1 MDGVHRTGALGQELK
16 RRERILKLRWL
27 GLDEEA
33 DKLAQFSAAPEV
45 SSNGIQIP
53 VEHPETD

>member
-27 GLDEEA
+27 GLDDEA
-33 DKLAQFSAAPEV
+33 DRLAQFSATPPFG
-45 SSNGIQIP
+45 SNGIQLP

>member
-33 DKLAQFSAAPEV
+33 DKLAQFSSIPEV
-45 SSNGIQIP
+45 GSNGIQIP